1 MTPLLINAARAFAMV
16 AFADGRL
23 APVEAGRFSAI
34 AACDP
39 AFANSG
45 HAQIADAWM
54 QASNEVHAA
63 QSFGTALV
71 TIRTEI
77 TQPADKAVLMRVAQ
91 LALVADEKLESQE
104 NLAISALAEALGL
117 DPKNY

>member
-34 AACDP
+34 AARDP

-71 TIRTEI
+71 TIRAEI
-77 TQPADKAVLMRVAQ
+77 TQPADKAALMRVAQ
-91 LALVADEKLESQE
+91 LALVADGKLESQE

>member
-1 MTPLLINAARAFAMV
+1 MTPLLLNAARAFAMV
-16 AFADGRL
+16 GFADGRL
-23 APVEAGRFSAI
+23 TPIEAKRFASICAR
-34 AACDP
+34 DP
-39 AFANSG
+39 AFANFG
-45 HAQIADAWM
+45 HAEIADAWT

-77 TQPADKAVLMRVAQ
+77 TSAEDKATLMRVAQ
-91 LALVADEKLESQE
+91 TATIADGKLEPQE
-104 NLAISALAEALGL
+104 NVAVSALAEALQL

>member
-1 MTPLLINAARAFAMV
+1 MTPLLLNAARAFAMV

-23 APVEAGRFSAI
+23 APVEAGRFAAI
-34 AACDP
+34 AARDP
-39 AFANSG
+39 AFANFG
-45 HAQIADAWM
+45 HAEIADAWT
-54 QASNEVHAA
+54 QASGEVHAA

-91 LALVADEKLESQE
+91 LALIADGKLEAQE
-104 NLAISALAEALGL
+104 NLAIKALAEALAL
-117 DPKNY
+117 DAKNY

>member
-1 MTPLLINAARAFAMV
+1 MRPLLLNAARAYAMV
-16 AFADGRL
+16 AFSDGRL
-23 APVEAGRFSAI
+23 TPIEAKRFVSICAH
-34 AACDP
+34 DP
-39 AFANSG
+39 AFANFGRSD
-45 HAQIADAWM
+45 IADAWT

-77 TQPADKAVLMRVAQ
+77 TDPGEKGTIMRVAQ
-91 LALVADEKLESQE
+91 TATIADGKLEPQE
-104 NLAISALAEALGL
+104 NVAVSALAEALGL